1 MTFFRI
7 TLLRSSIGLPQK
19 TRGVLAA
26 LGLHKRMATVFVPV
40 SQDTAGMIMKVKELI
55 DVKEVEAE
63 KTRRQVRMER
73 RPDAGFWVE
82 SRAGDQTLTERI

>member
-7 TLLRSSIGLPQK
+7 TLLRSAIGLPQK
-19 TRGVLAA
+19 TRGVLSA

-55 DVKEVEAE
+55 DVKEVQQE
-63 KTRRQVRMER
+63 KSRREVKLER
-73 RPDAGFWVE
+73 RPDAGFYVE
-82 SRAGDQTLTERI
+82 TRARDGDRLES